1 LIIEVQFFEL
11 RKRKI
16 ATHELETGYMPL
28 SFHHLPQL
36 NITHHLVFYF
46 LVEAKVGELSA
57 VTSDRSAAFQA
68 ERLNRQ
74 KNPEAV
80 LKLTI

>member
-1 LIIEVQFFEL
+1 LNCEKGKSL
-11 RKRKI
+11 R
-16 ATHELETGYMPL
+16 T
-28 SFHHLPQL
+28 
-36 NITHHLVFYF
+36 NLVFYF
-46 LVEAKVGELSA
+46 LVQAKVGELSA

-74 KNPEAV
+74 KNPEAG